1 MKTLNYIDLFA
12 GAGGLSE
19 GFIRAGFN
27 PIAHVEMNKDA
38 CDTIKT
44 RTAYHWL
51 KENNDVK
58 TYYDYLKSGTKN
70 KEILWQKVP
79 IHLIEAVINKEI
91 SEDTLPEIFEII
103 DKELDNKDVDLI
115 IGGPPC
121 QAYSNIGRARDPKN
135 MADDPR
141 NHLYKHYV
149 KFLEKY
155 QPKMFVFENVP
166 GILTAKNGEY
176 LDKILQAVREV
187 GYEVDIPQKK
197 HLNAKDFGVLQ
208 DRKRVI
214 IIGWKKELHLSYPK
228 FEVEKQKFQVLK
240 DLFSDL
246 QPLKNGEGTFN
257 AVEYTKPI
265 TEYLQQSKIRNE
277 LDFITQHICRPNNE
291 NDLEIYQIA
300 VDEWNKGKRL
310 NYSLL
315 PERLIKHKNIISF
328 TNRFQVVNGSG
339 VSHTVVAH
347 IAMDGHYYIHPDK
360 EQNRSI
366 SVREAA
372 RIQSF
377 PDDYFFEGSRTAIFK
392 QIGNAV
398 PPLMA
403 EKIAEKIKQFLKYT
417 NMNIEIKTVADVVA
431 FAKHLVEVE
440 KLSFHPD
447 DDFGVYITSDNKPF
461 YSEEDAILRNK
472 LMDNCFDVC
481 NENGIDIYDL
491 LVAIIQKPVF
501 SLK

>member
-1 MKTLNYIDLFA
+1 MKQLTYIDLFA

-19 GFIRAGFN
+19 GFTRSGFK

-51 KENNDVK
+51 KQNKK
-58 TYYDYLKSGTKN
+58 TRIYNDYLKSEVKN
-70 KEILWQKVP
+70 KEELWKNLP
-79 IHLIEAVINKEI
+79 EHLINAVINKEI
-91 SEDTLPEIFEII
+91 SENTVPEIFKII
-103 DKELDNKDVDLI
+103 DKELNGKKVDLI

-121 QAYSNIGRARDPKN
+121 QAYSVVGRARKD
-135 MADDPR
+135 MGSDSR

-155 QPKMFVFENVP
+155 KPKMFVFENVP
-166 GILTAKNGEY
+166 GILSAKNGEY
-176 LDKILQAVREV
+176 LNKIFKSVRNA
-187 GYEVDIPQKK
+187 GYELAIPPKK

-214 IIGWKKELHLSYPK
+214 IIGWKKEMNLKYPEFHLT
-228 FEVEKQKFQVLK
+228 ENNFQILK

-246 QPLKNGEGTFN
+246 KPLKNGQGTLN
-257 AVEYTKPI
+257 AVEYFKPA
-265 TEYLQQSKIRNE
+265 TEYLKQTNIRTN
-277 LDFITQHICRPNNE
+277 LDFVTQHIARPNNE

-300 VDEWNKGKRL
+300 IEKWNNGERL
-310 NYSLL
+310 DYAEL
-315 PERLIKHKNIISF
+315 PKRLIKHSNTDAF
-328 TNRFQVVNGSG
+328 VNRFQVVNGKG
-339 VSHTVVAH
+339 ISHTVVAH

-360 EQNRSI
+360 KQNRSI

-377 PDDYFFEGSRTAIFK
+377 PDDYFFEGSRTAAFK

-403 EKIAEKIKQFLKYT
+403 QKIAEKIKQILWT
-417 NMNIEIKTVADVVA
+417 NTK
-431 FAKHLVEVE
+431 
-440 KLSFHPD
+440 
-447 DDFGVYITSDNKPF
+447 
-461 YSEEDAILRNK
+461 
-472 LMDNCFDVC
+472 
-481 NENGIDIYDL
+481 
-491 LVAIIQKPVF
+491 
-501 SLK
+501 